1 MYRTMS
7 KEQYLQFT
15 ESGKLSPTTEA
26 SIFSSVLYSSKYD
39 GVTVKIT
46 VAPGTSDALQE
57 I

>member
-1 MYRTMS
+1 MS